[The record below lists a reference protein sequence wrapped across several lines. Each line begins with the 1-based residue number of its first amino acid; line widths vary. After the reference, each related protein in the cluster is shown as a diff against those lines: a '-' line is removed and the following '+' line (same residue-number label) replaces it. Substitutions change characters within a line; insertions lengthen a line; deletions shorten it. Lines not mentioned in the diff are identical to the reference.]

1 MKKLLAMFLSLV
13 FLSGCA
19 WLLDQIPQPPVP
31 SPTPSP
37 VPSPTPSPG
46 PTPEPSPSPTPCAP
60 PDLETNTC
68 LAPGASGAPRDGRRV
83 AEVDA
88 AQRAVQTRYPGRFGP
103 SPRGDASF
111 RINDPLTG
119 LPLPQDDPALWY
131 LDAVIAE
138 LQAGGLCARREGEEI
153 AVADPESGAY
163 ENYAAVIQ
171 NLGPRT
177 SYGAGMYRAWCR
189 VVAPSPPPVASC
201 PLEAPAVAKFR
212 LHVSSASTFPRGR
225 RVDATPVAAGEAWCA
240 SQGFLDPDGSGQGWC
255 PYGAEGGAQELACQA
270 REGPYRWSQR
280 ETTVWLDLPA
290 DDDNVLQAWIA
301 ANYSGTV
308 RVCAATGACSEVD
321 VRP

>member
-1 MKKLLAMFLSLV
+1 MRPAAAVLSLV
-13 FLSGCA
+13 LLSGCA
-19 WLLDQIPQPPVP
+19 WLLEQIPVPVPTPSP

-37 VPSPTPSPG
+37 EPSASPTPVPI
-46 PTPEPSPSPTPCAP
+46 PSATPTPCAP

-119 LPLPQDDPALWY
+119 RPLPQNDPAWWY
-131 LDAVIAE
+131 VDAVIAE
-138 LQAGGLCARREGEEI
+138 LQSSGLCARREGEEI

-189 VVAPSPPPVASC
+189 VGAPSPPPVAAC
-201 PLEAPAVAKFR
+201 PLEAPPIARFR

-240 SQGFLDPDGSGQGWC
+240 SQGFLDPDGSGQGFC
-255 PYGAEGGAQELACQA
+255 PYGQEGAGDAQRRACET
-270 REGPYRWSQR
+270 REGPYQWS
-280 ETTVWLDLPA
+280 VAA
-290 DDDNVLQAWIA
+290 DDRNPLQAWVA

-308 RVCAATGACSEVD
+308 RVCAATGACSEVE